1 MATSFLQLLENTRI
15 LKVGTKEI
23 LQETLIADASII
35 WMFFETH
42 IQVWN
47 IDNGDRLFI
56 GKEIPGIF
64 FYTLPAVV
72 DKTTI
77 ATVRLEDCDP
87 QL

>member
-1 MATSFLQLLENTRI
+1 MATSFLQLLENTKI
-15 LKVGTKEI
+15 FNVGTEEI
-23 LQETLIADASII
+23 LQETLIADVSVI
-35 WMFFETH
+35 WMIFETH

-47 IDNGDRLFI
+47 VDSGERLFI

-64 FYTLPAVV
+64 FYTLPAIV
-72 DKTTI
+72 DDITI